1 MDAAVQSSRIVV
13 LSPHL
18 DDAVLSLGA
27 AVARWVAQGRHVEV
41 WTAFTAAPDDAGP
54 PRRLAA
60 FGDYRTRTAEDEQAL
75 AVLGVQGRR
84 LGLAE
89 RLWRDP
95 RPRTLA
101 AAFVGPRTTAGF
113 TCLPRLTDVVTELL
127 EAGTEVYA
135 PLGIGQHVDH
145 VEVALAALAAAR
157 RQGRWDA
164 VRFYEDYYALEE
176 RFRRRHPVAARRP
189 VPWWHGPSLAAPTLP
204 LALGLPAA
212 VLPSRGLDR
221 YLPEVSTLG
230 WRCTPLPVEG
240 FEARKLEAVLRYT
253 SQVRRLGGRRGL
265 PAALRRSHR
274 RHGGELVWSV
284 AGTTLGV
291 ARHPGGE
298 HELVRLREHEG
309 GRAAGSDG
317 GPQGPGQQ
325 GGLPPL

>member
-1 MDAAVQSSRIVV
+1 VGAAAETTPCTGQRVVV

-41 WTAFTAAPDDAGP
+41 WTAFTDAPAGAGP

-60 FGDYRTRTAEDEQAL
+60 FGAYRTRTAEDEQAL
-75 AVLGVQGRR
+75 AVLGARGLR
-84 LGLAE
+84 LGFAE
-89 RLWRDP
+89 RLWREP
-95 RPRTLA
+95 RPKTLA
-101 AAFVGPRTTAGF
+101 AAFVGPRTATGF
-113 TCLPRLTDVVTELL
+113 TCLPRLADVVAALL
-127 EAGTEVYA
+127 ETGAEVYA

-145 VEVALAALAAAR
+145 LEVALATLTAAR
-157 RQGRWDA
+157 RRGSWDL

-176 RFRRRHPVAARRP
+176 RFRRRHPVAARQP
-189 VPWWHGPSLAAPTLP
+189 VPWWQGPSLAAPALT

-221 YLPEVSTLG
+221 YLPEVRALP

-240 FEARKLEAVLRYT
+240 FEARKLDAVLRYT
-253 SQVRRLGGRRGL
+253 SQVPRLGGRRGL

-284 AGTTLGV
+284 VGTGV
-291 ARHPGGE
+291 A
-298 HELVRLREHEG
+298 
-309 GRAAGSDG
+309 GSTRDR
-317 GPQGPGQQ
+317 GQSA
-325 GGLPPL
+325 PSDDRD